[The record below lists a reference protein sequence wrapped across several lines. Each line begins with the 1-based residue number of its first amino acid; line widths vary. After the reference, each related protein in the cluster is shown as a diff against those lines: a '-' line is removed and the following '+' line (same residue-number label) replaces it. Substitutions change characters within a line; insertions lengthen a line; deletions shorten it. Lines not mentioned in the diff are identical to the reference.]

1 MTAVFRSSI
10 LACSLVLGACGPAPE
25 QSSSG
30 RGLRAVLC
38 LQFPATEASD
48 VAVLDVFNALVE
60 QFGGTVIDEYQ
71 ATYFDNPSEEVHL
84 HYYKTMQAYGRIM
97 FAYGSG
103 FGDHDLESQMRDIP
117 GAYDCVNRID
127 SYISGG

>member
-10 LACSLVLGACGPAPE
+10 FACSLVLGACGPAPE

-30 RGLRAVLC
+30 RGLRSVLC

-48 VAVLDVFNALVE
+48 VAVLDVFNALAE

-71 ATYFDNPSEEVHL
+71 ATYFDNPSEEAHL

-103 FGDHDLESQMRDIP
+103 VGARDLERQIREIP
-117 GAYDCVNRID
+117 GAYDCVTRID

>member
-1 MTAVFRSSI
+1 M
-10 LACSLVLGACGPAPE
+10 
-25 QSSSG
+25 
-30 RGLRAVLC
+30 
-38 LQFPATEASD
+38 
-48 VAVLDVFNALVE
+48 LDVFNALAE

-71 ATYFDNPSEEVHL
+71 ATYFDNPSEEAHL

-103 FGDHDLESQMRDIP
+103 VGARDLERQIREIP
-117 GAYDCVNRID
+117 GAYDCVTRID